1 MFIGYVSLLLSRS
14 RVDKGKKEYYD
25 KTKKKWLLKR
35 ETQKLVIGEF
45 NVLE

>member
-1 MFIGYVSLLLSRS
+1 MCIGYVSLLLSRS
-14 RVDKGKKEYYD
+14 RVNKGKKEDYD

-35 ETQKLVIGEF
+35 ETRELVIGEF